1 MTRFT
6 SSNNEAD
13 MNRRKFLQTMGMAG
27 GAFAGSLNGV
37 SWAAPATTA
46 SPYSNLLILI
56 ELKGANDGLN
66 TVIPYANPAY
76 TSLRPRIAIARDQV
90 LQLSEREGLH
100 PSMQPLMAL
109 WDKKELAV
117 VQGIGYPNPNLS
129 HFRSIEIWDT
139 ASKSEEYLDA
149 GWLARTFA
157 ATPAP
162 RTFAADGVVVGSSDM
177 GPLSGQGVRT
187 IALAD
192 TAQFLRNAKLAK
204 SNSDNRNAALKH
216 ILAVE
221 QEIIHAASKLN
232 ANFAFKTDFSR
243 TPFGNQV
250 RTAAQLVASKAG
262 IATIRL
268 TLGGFD
274 THANQLG
281 THANLLKELAEG
293 IATLKAALSELS
305 RWDSTLVMTYAEFGR
320 RPRENQ
326 SGGTDHGTANVQFV
340 TGGRVSGGLYGEAP
354 ELTRL
359 DGNGNL
365 PFAVD
370 FRRMY
375 ATVIDKWW
383 AGDSTKVLGG
393 KFAALDLVKA

>member
-1 MTRFT
+1 
-6 SSNNEAD
+6 
-13 MNRRKFLQTMGMAG
+13 MGWAAG
-27 GAFAGSLNGV
+27 APLAGSLHGV
-37 SWAAPATTA
+37 SWASPVASAAPVASNA
-46 SPYSNLLILI
+46 NSPYENLLILI

-66 TVIPYANPAY
+66 TVIPYADPAY
-76 TSLRPRIAIARDQV
+76 VALRPRLAIARDQV
-90 LQLSEREGLH
+90 LPLSEREGLH
-100 PSMQPLMAL
+100 PSLQPLMAL
-109 WDKKELAV
+109 WEKKELAI
-117 VQGIGYPNPNLS
+117 VQGLGYPNPNLS

-157 ATPAP
+157 FAPAP

-192 TAQFLRNAKLAK
+192 TAQFLRNAKLALANPDQPDK
-204 SNSDNRNAALKH
+204 RNAALRH

-221 QEIIHAASKLN
+221 QEIIHAAARLN
-232 ANFAFKTDFSR
+232 TDFAFKTEFP
-243 TPFGNQV
+243 TNPFGNQV
-250 RTAAQLVASKAG
+250 RTAAQLVASHAG
-262 IATIRL
+262 IAAIRL

-274 THANQLG
+274 THANQLV
-281 THANLLKELAEG
+281 THANLLKNLADG
-293 IATLKAALSELS
+293 VAALKAALGELN

-320 RPRENQ
+320 RPKENQ
-326 SGGTDHGTANVQFV
+326 SGGTDHGTANVHFV
-340 TGGRVSGGLYGEAP
+340 TGGRVKGGLYGAAP
-354 ELTRL
+354 QLTRL

-370 FRRMY
+370 FRSLY

-383 AGDSTKVLGG
+383 HGDSARVLGG
-393 KFAALDLVKA
+393 KFPALDILKA